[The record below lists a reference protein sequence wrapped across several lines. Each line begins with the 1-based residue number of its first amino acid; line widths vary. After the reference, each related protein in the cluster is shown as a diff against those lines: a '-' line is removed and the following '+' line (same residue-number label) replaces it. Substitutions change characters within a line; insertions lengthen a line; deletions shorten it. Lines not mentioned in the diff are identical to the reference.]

1 MTDTV
6 FLNRAPETPTGT
18 ASASGASL
26 PPEVLA
32 EASARLGWA
41 GLIYSTTYT
50 LAYFGPHVI
59 AAATTR
65 TTDVF
70 RMQSAFAAVS
80 IAMGFAVFWL
90 SRTKRLGPQQLLDLG
105 LVFEV
110 VGAFGVCIAEFWTG
124 FPETTYTSR
133 AYLGVPWEA
142 VWIIIFPLVAPNTPR
157 KMLVAALA
165 AASAGPITLY
175 LANRFAGAPVGSP
188 ATVVVT
194 YFLFTSYL
202 SAALAYLIARLMYRY
217 NVQLKRAREIGSY
230 ELLRALG
237 HGGMGEVWAARHRL
251 LARPAAI
258 KLIRPELLG
267 ADPRSRQIAIRRF
280 EREARATASMGS
292 VHTVDVYDFGLTNE
306 GAFFYVMEL
315 LDGVSL
321 DALVKRFG
329 PLPADRAVHLLIQVC
344 HSLSEAHARGLIHR
358 DIKPANIFV
367 CRLGPDYDF
376 AKVLDFGL
384 VKQSAGEQSIE
395 LTAEGI
401 TAGTPAFMAPEM
413 ALGKAEVDGRADIYA
428 LGCVAYWL
436 VTGKYVFQGSTPV
449 ATILEHVRS
458 EPVPPSRRTEVAIP
472 PALEDVIMSCLAKDP
487 ADRPQNAE
495 ILGAV
500 LEATGI
506 AETWTIERA
515 RKWWDLHQPESF
527 APSVLSDASLP
538 VQVIEVSLPRARG

>member
-6 FLNRAPETPTGT
+6 FLNRASETPTGT
-18 ASASGASL
+18 ASSSTASL

-41 GLIYSTTYT
+41 GLIYSTTYA

-59 AAATTR
+59 ATATTG

-80 IAMGFAVFWL
+80 VAMGFAVFWL
-90 SRTKRLGPQQLLDLG
+90 SRTKRLGPQQMLDLG

-124 FPETTYTSR
+124 FPATTYTSR

-157 KMLVAALA
+157 KMLFAALA
-165 AASAGPITLY
+165 AATAGPVTLY
-175 LANRFAGAPVGSP
+175 LANRFAGAPVGSS
-188 ATVVVT
+188 ATVVAT

-237 HGGMGEVWAARHRL
+237 RGGMGEVWAARHRM
-251 LARPAAI
+251 LARPAAV

-292 VHTVDVYDFGLTNE
+292 VHTVDVYDYGLTNE

-329 PLPADRAVHLLIQVC
+329 PLPADRAVHLLVQVC

-395 LTAEGI
+395 LTADGI

-413 ALGKAEVDGRADIYA
+413 ALGRAKVDGRADLYA

-436 VTGKYVFQGSTPV
+436 VTGKYVFEGATPV

-458 EPVPPSRRTEVAIP
+458 EPVPPSRRTEVEIP
-472 PALEDVIMSCLAKDP
+472 PAFEDVIMSCLSKDP

-495 ILGAV
+495 VLGAV

-506 AETWTIERA
+506 ADTWTVERA
-515 RKWWDLHQPESF
+515 RRWWDLHQPESL

-538 VQVIEVSLPRARG
+538 AQVIEVSLRG